1 YPQQQQTIY
10 DDFNIHHPMIETSH
24 SYHHPYKPKQRF
36 THYIKSPD
44 TQNVCH
50 DIATTCRNTEVDQPA
65 PTAII
70 HHHHY
75 LSQSTANLIE
85 TTHQHNGKEDFG
97 PPSSSSSLSTTTSAV
112 TAVENNIVPSA
123 QLHDLTRSKSSPTT
137 SIKTEPNFERKQFS
151 ENLNNTMA
159 SLMKTN
165 GGKVVGSMTV
175 NVPCLVCGDE
185 ASGFHYGVNS
195 CEGCKGFFRRCIT
208 QGMSHRCNNTGHCE
222 ITPFSRNSC
231 QYCRLKKCFDVGMSR
246 EASRLGRRP
255 KRPRSDMKSIVK
267 NEKELSPQHS
277 LTITS
282 STNMSAQVS
291 AFVRLQEI
299 QRHQQKQS
307 LNTNEKFIKQHTP
320 PDERDKELSPTN
332 RIDSVSSTTSNILSS
347 PYRAPSVTIET
358 PNSSTSLSS
367 FPDCLFQHRQP
378 LSSTL
383 MPEIHRE
390 IARKISSMLLY
401 QEKLLTDIEAKEMD
415 HIAQVIISAH
425 LQFCVCT
432 FEKIQMKIE
441 ENPPIWADSV
451 SDDLNCDPALVWA
464 NWQLSF
470 PFESILRTFKYYTF
484 FQQISQDDQICLFR
498 HGAFET
504 ILVSWFTLFDAEQK
518 LMLTPDFSAYMDRD
532 FIKTIKTL
540 GVIMLEIFDLGMK
553 ASHLRWTD
561 SDIALFNALLLM
573 NPERSDLCDKQI
585 VSQIEA
591 KLMQVLYRHLR
602 CHHPN
607 EPNMFLDILQL
618 IPSIQEVNQIH
629 LNAVQYIKRHE
640 PQIFNSLPDVHR
652 ETYEGLLP

>member
-1 YPQQQQTIY
+1 
-10 DDFNIHHPMIETSH
+10 MIETAH

-44 TQNVCH
+44 IQNVCN
-50 DIATTCRNTEVDQPA
+50 DIETTCRNITNDQPT
-65 PTAII
+65 PTTII

-75 LSQSTANLIE
+75 LSQSTSNLLE
-85 TTHQHNGKEDFG
+85 TTHQHNGKEDFR
-97 PPSSSSSLSTTTSAV
+97 PPSSSSSTTT
-112 TAVENNIVPSA
+112 TTNIVVPST
-123 QLHDLTRSKSSPTT
+123 QLHELTRSKSSPPPPST
-137 SIKTEPNFERKQFS
+137 SIKTEPNLEQKQFS
-151 ENLNNTMA
+151 ENSNNTTI
-159 SLMKTN
+159 SLIKTN
-165 GGKVVGSMTV
+165 SGKIQGSIAV

-208 QGMSHRCNNTGHCE
+208 QGMSHRCNNTGNCE

-255 KRPRSDMKSIVK
+255 KRPRSDTK
-267 NEKELSPQHS
+267 NIIIKDDQEQ
-277 LTITS
+277 
-282 STNMSAQVS
+282 STQVS
-291 AFVRLQEI
+291 AFVRLQEF
-299 QRHQQKQS
+299 QQKQKQKI
-307 LNTNEKFIKQHTP
+307 NVNEKFLKQQTP
-320 PDERDKELSPTN
+320 PNERDKQLSPTI
-332 RIDSVSSTTSNILSS
+332 RIDSVSSTTSIIISS
-347 PYRAPSVTIET
+347 PYHAPSVTIET
-358 PNSSTSLSS
+358 PNSSTSLSL
-367 FPDCLFQHRQP
+367 FPECLFQHRQP

-383 MPEIHRE
+383 TSEIHRE
-390 IARKISSMLLY
+390 IVRKISSMLLY
-401 QEKLLTDIEAKEMD
+401 QEKLLSDIEAKEMD
-415 HIAQVIISAH
+415 HIAQVIIGAH

-432 FEKIQMKIE
+432 FEKIQTKIE

-498 HGAFET
+498 HAFET

-573 NPERSDLCDKQI
+573 NPERPDLCDKQT
-585 VSQIEA
+585 VGQIEA

-652 ETYEGLLP
+652 ETYEGLSP

>member
-1 YPQQQQTIY
+1 
-10 DDFNIHHPMIETSH
+10 MIETPH

-36 THYIKSPD
+36 SHYIKTPD
-44 TQNVCH
+44 LQNLCP
-50 DIATTCRNTEVDQPA
+50 DIETTCRNVEIDQPT
-65 PTAII
+65 PTAVI

-75 LSQSTANLIE
+75 LSQQSTPTITE
-85 TTHQHNGKEDFG
+85 TAHPHNAKEDFRL
-97 PPSSSSSLSTTTSAV
+97 SST
-112 TAVENNIVPSA
+112 
-123 QLHDLTRSKSSPTT
+123 PTT
-137 SIKTEPNFERKQFS
+137 SIIPLAQSHDLMRSKPSPPLTPVKTEPNLEPKQLV
-151 ENLNNTMA
+151 EHQNNNANTIA
-159 SLMKTN
+159 SLIKAN
-165 GGKVVGSMTV
+165 CGKIPGSITV
-175 NVPCLVCGDE
+175 HVPCLVCGDE

-208 QGMSHRCNNTGHCE
+208 QGMSHRCNNTGNCD

-255 KRPRSDMKSIVK
+255 KRPRSDTVNLIK
-267 NEKELSPQHS
+267 NEKEFSSIPMMSP
-277 LTITS
+277 TKTS
-282 STNMSAQVS
+282 TL
-291 AFVRLQEI
+291 VRLQEI
-299 QRHQQKQS
+299 QRQQPKHS
-307 LNTNEKFIKQHTP
+307 LNTNEVFHKQQTP
-320 PDERDKELSPTN
+320 PEERDKQSSPTN
-332 RIDSVSSTTSNILSS
+332 RTDSVSSTTSNLLSS
-347 PYRAPSVTIET
+347 PYRAPSVTVET
-358 PNSSTSLSS
+358 PNSSTSSS
-367 FPDCLFQHRQP
+367 STFPECLFQHRQP
-378 LSSTL
+378 ISLD
-383 MPEIHRE
+383 IHRE
-390 IARKISSMLLY
+390 VARKLTSMLLY
-401 QEKLLTDIEAKEMD
+401 QEKLLTDIEVKEMD
-415 HIAQVIISAH
+415 HIAQVIIGAH
-425 LQFCVCT
+425 LQFCICT
-432 FEKIQMKIE
+432 FEKIQAKIE

-540 GVIMLEIFDLGMK
+540 GIIMLEIFDLGMK

-573 NPERSDLCDKQI
+573 NPERPDLCDKQL
-585 VSQIEA
+585 VGQIEA

-652 ETYEGLLP
+652 ETYEGLSP

>member
-1 YPQQQQTIY
+1 MWFDCWTNAGNNGYPQQQHHHQQQQQTVY
-10 DDFNIHHPMIETSH
+10 DDFNIHHHPMIETAH

-36 THYIKSPD
+36 THYNKTPD
-44 TQNVCH
+44 LQNVCN
-50 DIATTCRNTEVDQPA
+50 DIETTCRNTEDDQPT

-75 LSQSTANLIE
+75 LPQSTTNLIE
-85 TTHQHNGKEDFG
+85 TPHHLNGKEDFHS
-97 PPSSSSSLSTTTSAV
+97 PQS
-112 TAVENNIVPSA
+112 
-123 QLHDLTRSKSSPTT
+123 HDINRLKSSPAPPPPTT
-137 SIKTEPNFERKQFS
+137 SIKTEPTLEQKQFL
-151 ENLNNTMA
+151 ENNANHNTMA
-159 SLMKTN
+159 SLIKAN
-165 GGKVVGSMTV
+165 GGKIPGSITV
-175 NVPCLVCGDE
+175 HVPCLVCGDE

-208 QGMSHRCNNTGHCE
+208 QGMSHRCNNTGNCE

-255 KRPRSDMKSIVK
+255 KRPRSDTINTIK
-267 NEKELSPQHS
+267 NEKEQNFITTTTTISSSP
-277 LTITS
+277 TKIT
-282 STNMSAQVS
+282 AL
-291 AFVRLQEI
+291 ARLQEV
-299 QRHQQKQS
+299 QRHQQKYS
-307 LNTNEKFIKQHTP
+307 NEISIKQQISP
-320 PDERDKELSPTN
+320 EEYNKQSSPTN

-358 PNSSTSLSS
+358 PNSSTSSTTSS
-367 FPDCLFQHRQP
+367 FPDCLFQQRQS
-378 LSSTL
+378 LSSD
-383 MPEIHRE
+383 IHRE
-390 IARKISSMLLY
+390 VVRKITSMLLY
-401 QEKLLTDIEAKEMD
+401 QEKLLTDIESKEMD

-425 LQFCVCT
+425 LQFCICT
-432 FEKIQMKIE
+432 FERIQIKIE

-451 SDDLNCDPALVWA
+451 SDDLNCDPSLVWA

-573 NPERSDLCDKQI
+573 NPERPDLCDKQT
-585 VSQIEA
+585 VGQIEA
-591 KLMQVLYRHLR
+591 KLMQVFYRHLR
-602 CHHPN
+602 RHHPN

-629 LNAVQYIKRHE
+629 LNAVHYIKRHE
-640 PQIFNSLPDVHR
+640 PHVFNSLPDVHR
-652 ETYEGLLP
+652 ETYEGLSP